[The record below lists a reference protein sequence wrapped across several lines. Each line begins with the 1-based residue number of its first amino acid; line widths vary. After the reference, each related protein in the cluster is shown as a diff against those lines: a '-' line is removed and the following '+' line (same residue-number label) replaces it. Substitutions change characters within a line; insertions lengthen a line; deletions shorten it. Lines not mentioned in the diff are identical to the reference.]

1 MIVDINQPLWRACSH
16 FTVVINKLQITREFG
31 LCEVSFPVTLKMCRK
46 YALIYNIDNTNIQEL
61 CDYLSRLKK
70 IYLIF
75 MIISL
80 VNLITEAVP
89 KQLSTSIIAA
99 VNILLYLINIII
111 LQRASN
117 DHTVMNANLAIFGLL
132 LISAFNIFSL
142 IYNAVTGNLWTIFG
156 VVSVVLQWST
166 IFLIYKLREKIIN
179 GENTPHAV
187 PVQAYA
193 EPV

>member
-1 MIVDINQPLWRACSH
+1 ML
-16 FTVVINKLQITREFG
+16 
-31 LCEVSFPVTLKMCRK
+31 SFRLFSGLKMCRK
-46 YALIYNIDNTNIQEL
+46 YALIYNIETTTIQEL
-61 CDYLSRLKK
+61 CDYLNRLKK

-89 KQLSTSIIAA
+89 KQRVTAIIAG
-99 VNILLYLINIII
+99 VDVLLYLINIII

-117 DHTVMNANLAIFGLL
+117 DPTVMNANLAIFGLL

-166 IFLIYKLREKIIN
+166 VFLVYKLKEKIIN
-179 GENTPHAV
+179 GEYTPQPV